1 MRFDDTAMQRSR
13 STKRRDADL
22 EAMAPAELKREA
34 ARLRKAVRKHRDAVN
49 NARCWHNDL
58 ALYGA
63 LPEGSAPGKMTDPE
77 EVLLRNCAR
86 YIRRQ
91 QCRIDCPITRKKSR

>member
-1 MRFDDTAMQRSR
+1 M
-13 STKRRDADL
+13 ADRGV
-22 EAMAPAELKREA
+22 KREKRKAEREESASSA
-34 ARLRKAVRKHRDAVN
+34 ALRSEIERLRKAIRKHRDAAN

-63 LPEGSAPGKMTDPE
+63 LPEGVAPGKMTDPE
-77 EVLLRNCAR
+77 EVLLRNCRR

-91 QCRIDCPITRKKSR
+91 QCRLDCPVAHKKRR